1 MWSDRTMLLVH
12 ASPLRGSPTTLVG
25 NGWALHVV
33 LTEHML
39 QKGEQV
45 LPDTKAFNGLEQY
58 MSALE
63 QDAVQVRVA
72 LDSM

>member
-1 MWSDRTMLLVH
+1 M
-12 ASPLRGSPTTLVG
+12 VG

-63 QDAVQVRVA
+63 QAVQVRVA
-72 LDSM
+72 LCSL